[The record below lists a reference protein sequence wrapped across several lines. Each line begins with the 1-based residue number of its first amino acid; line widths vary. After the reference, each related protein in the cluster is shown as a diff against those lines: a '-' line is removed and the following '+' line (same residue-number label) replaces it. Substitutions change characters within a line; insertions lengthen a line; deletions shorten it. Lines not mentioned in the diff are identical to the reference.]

1 MPPLESFA
9 RGKNVIISNYP
20 GAKEQLNKFAN
31 YFELGHLE
39 DLKKKLLDFDRHDQ
53 NKLKKY
59 AMSKST
65 ENYINKLITNIYKDI
80 RD

>member
-39 DLKKKLLDFDRHDQ
+39 DLKKLLDFDRHDQ

-59 AMSKST
+59 AMSKKHR
-65 ENYINKLITNIYKDI
+65 KLY
-80 RD
+80 